1 VPDFPKKWHVAT
13 PSRLVILG
21 NVADRRYSFRESTV
35 VKKPTKKPGEKKPAA
50 AQPCPSA
57 DTPVDQP
64 KRSKPPIKVKKPD
77 GTRKGVTHAEY
88 QAVRK
93 AAGLTGRYPH
103 RDATMIMLGFI
114 HGFRCKELVG
124 LQWEQVNLD
133 ERTLHVVRCK
143 RGSPSMHELNPEEI
157 KALRKLAK
165 EQGNGQ
171 QGFVFT
177 TERQGP
183 LTTSAFSKVL
193 ARAGKKVGLPFRV
206 GTHMLRHGCGYY
218 FANKGKDTRSLQG
231 YLGHRNISQT
241 VLYTDLATDRF
252 KGWTVDE

>member
-1 VPDFPKKWHVAT
+1 MPIFPENRRVAT
-13 PSRLVILG
+13 PSRLMILG
-21 NVADRRYSFRESTV
+21 NVSDRRHSFRESIV
-35 VKKPTKKPGEKKPAA
+35 AKKPTKKLAA
-50 AQPCPSA
+50 A
-57 DTPVDQP
+57 DPVDQAKT
-64 KRSKPPIKVKKPD
+64 KRSKPPIKVKKPA

-88 QAVRK
+88 QAIRK
-93 AAGLTGRYPH
+93 AAASTGRYPH

-124 LQWEQVNLD
+124 LRWEQVNLD

-165 EQGNGQ
+165 DQGNGRREH
-171 QGFVFT
+171 VFT
-177 TERQGP
+177 TEREGP
-183 LTTSAFSKVL
+183 LTTSAFSKIL
-193 ARAGKKVGLPFRV
+193 ARAGEKAGVPFRV

-241 VLYTDLATDRF
+241 VLYTDLAADRF